1 MRRLSYLLRE
11 AMTNVL
17 TNRTTTM
24 VAVATT
30 AFTFA
35 CVGIFLLLY
44 VNLRAMANSLEREIE
59 VIVYLQ
65 DDLTGQSIA
74 DVERQLRAD
83 RAVASLLYVSKEQAL
98 IEFQK
103 QFPADSHLLQGLGQ
117 NPLPASF
124 VVTVAPQ
131 FRSADGVKR
140 WAERARMIT
149 GVGQVQYSQDWIET
163 LGSMVRYIEA
173 AAMIVGV
180 ILSAA
185 CVTIIANTIR
195 LTLYARREEIEILG
209 MIGATKAFIRI
220 PYALEGAVLGLLGSA
235 LSLVILKIGF
245 ELFRHEIRS
254 TSRFLGVDALLI
266 FFPLE
271 ICALLVAVGLFLGFA
286 GSYLSLLRFAEG
298 RA

>member
-65 DDLTGQSIA
+65 DDLTGQSIT

-131 FRSADGVKR
+131 FRSSDGVKR

-163 LGSMVRYIEA
+163 LSSMVRYIEA

>member
-65 DDLTGQSIA
+65 DDLTGQSIT

-131 FRSADGVKR
+131 FRSSDGVKR

-163 LGSMVRYIEA
+163 LSSMVRYIEA

-271 ICALLVAVGLFLGFA
+271 ICALLVAVGFFLGFA

>member
-44 VNLRAMANSLEREIE
+44 VNLKAMANSLEREIQ

-65 DDLTGQSIA
+65 DDLTGQNIA
-74 DVERQLRAD
+74 DVDRQLRAD

-131 FRSADGVKR
+131 FRSSEGVKR
-140 WAERARMIT
+140 WAERARMIA
-149 GVGQVQYSQDWIET
+149 GVGQVQYSQDWVET
-163 LGSMVRYIEA
+163 LSSMVRYIEA

-220 PYALEGAVLGLLGSA
+220 PYVLEGAVLGLLGSA
-235 LSLVILKIGF
+235 LSLIILKIGF

-271 ICALLVAVGLFLGFA
+271 MCVILAAVGLFLGFT

-298 RA
+298 RT

>member
-11 AMTNVL
+11 AVTNVL
-17 TNRTTTM
+17 TNRTTTL

-35 CVGIFLLLY
+35 CVGVFLLVY
-44 VNLRAMANSLEREIE
+44 VNLRAMAASLERDIQ
-59 VIVYLQ
+59 VLVYLQ
-65 DDLTGQSIA
+65 DDLGTEAIA
-74 DVERQLRAD
+74 LLEQQLKSD
-83 RAVASLLYVSKEQAL
+83 RAVASVSYISKDQAL
-98 IEFQK
+98 AEFQK

-117 NPLPASF
+117 NPLPASY
-124 VVTVAPQ
+124 VVTLAPA
-131 FRSADGVKR
+131 FRSSEGIKR
-140 WAERARMIT
+140 WAERARTIT
-149 GVGQVQYSQDWIET
+149 GVDQVQYSQDWIDA
-163 LGSMVRYIEA
+163 LGNLVRYMEV

-220 PYALEGAVLGLLGSA
+220 PYVLEGAALGFVGST
-235 LSLVILKIGF
+235 LSLVILKAGF

-254 TSRFLGVDALLI
+254 TSRFLGVDSLLV
-266 FFPLE
+266 FFPLPM
-271 ICALLVAVGLFLGFA
+271 CLLVVGVGLFLGFA

>member
-44 VNLRAMANSLEREIE
+44 VNLKAMANSLEREIQ

-65 DDLTGQSIA
+65 DDLTGQNIA
-74 DVERQLRAD
+74 DVDRQLRAD

-131 FRSADGVKR
+131 FRSSEGVKR
-140 WAERARMIT
+140 WAERARMIA
-149 GVGQVQYSQDWIET
+149 GVGQVQYSQDWVET
-163 LGSMVRYIEA
+163 LSSMVRYIEA

-220 PYALEGAVLGLLGSA
+220 PYVLEGAVLGFLGSA
-235 LSLVILKIGF
+235 LSLIILKIGF

-271 ICALLVAVGLFLGFA
+271 MCVILAAVGLFLGFA

-298 RA
+298 RT

>member
-11 AMTNVL
+11 ALTNVL
-17 TNRTTTM
+17 TNRTTTL

-35 CVGIFLLLY
+35 CVGVFLLVY
-44 VNLRAMANSLEREIE
+44 VNLRAMAASLERDIQ
-59 VIVYLQ
+59 VLVYLQ
-65 DDLTGQSIA
+65 DDLAPEAIA
-74 DVERQLRAD
+74 LLEQQLKSD
-83 RAVASLLYVSKEQAL
+83 RAVASVSYISKDQAL
-98 IEFQK
+98 AEFQK
-103 QFPADSHLLQGLGQ
+103 QFPADSHLLQGLGK
-117 NPLPASF
+117 NPLPASY
-124 VVTVAPQ
+124 VVTLAPS
-131 FRSADGVKR
+131 FRSSEGIKR
-140 WAERARMIT
+140 WAERARTIT
-149 GVGQVQYSQDWIET
+149 GVDQVQYSQDWIDA
-163 LGSMVRYIEA
+163 LGNLVHYMEV

-195 LTLYARREEIEILG
+195 LALYARREEIEILG

-220 PYALEGAVLGLLGSA
+220 PYVLEGATLGFVGSA
-235 LSLVILKIGF
+235 LSLVILKAGF

-254 TSRFLGVDALLI
+254 TSRFLGVDSVLV
-266 FFPLE
+266 FFPLPMCL
-271 ICALLVAVGLFLGFA
+271 IVVGVGLFLGFA